1 MEQGK
6 EALKNFLH
14 AIALSDSKKRRVLCK
29 GRNRLWVLQRNLW
42 IVKQYH
48 IYILVEYEYHCL
60 SFPKFFI
67 YYRIRKT
74 CCPLILTNNIAINK
88 AW

>member
-14 AIALSDSKKRRVLCK
+14 AIAPSDSKKRRVLCK

-48 IYILVEYEYHCL
+48 IYIFVEYEYHCL
-60 SFPKFFI
+60 SFPTIPFYIMKFVKLMI
-67 YYRIRKT
+67 
-74 CCPLILTNNIAINK
+74 P
-88 AW
+88 

>member
-14 AIALSDSKKRRVLCK
+14 AIAPSDSKKRRVLCK

-48 IYILVEYEYHCL
+48 IYIFVEYEYHCL
-60 SFPKFFI
+60 SFLAVPTYFTM
-67 YYRIRKT
+67 KT
-74 CCPLILTNNIAINK
+74 YDPLILTNNKAINK